1 MSDSA
6 PGTVG
11 FRSNVAATQFNQIVD
26 PTAQLKVS
34 EPQVNETIDLFY
46 TSSKDFSFLKDCV
59 HFTVKH
65 NG

>member
-11 FRSNVAATQFNQIVD
+11 FRSNVAATQFNQIMD

-34 EPQVNETIDLFY
+34 EPPVNETIFIVLH
-46 TSSKDFSFLKDCV
+46 LKKGV
-59 HFTVKH
+59 SPF
-65 NG
+65 